1 MDRTPITDN
10 VNLDKNQERTPITS
24 INSFL
29 EALRNL
35 DKSDYYKREY
45 FFRGHANIK
54 WEPIPS
60 IYRKEKWI
68 KNEDLMIKDLIS
80 RCPNDFQ
87 DHKYT
92 FQSLVKMQHYSLPT
106 RLLDVTTNPLVA
118 LYFSCLSEKV
128 KNENDVEIETDGE
141 VIVFCAFKDSI
152 KYYDS
157 DTVSVISNIAKRP
170 KDFDLSETPKS
181 EKEIKAFNATQ
192 KIQFLLHEIRH
203 EKPHF
208 EAKINRDHLESVVF
222 VRPLLD
228 NPRIIKQEGAFIL
241 FGIHNKKTKPA
252 EISEVYYPRIKRQRL
267 FIPADKKKD
276 ILNELE
282 VLGISNG
289 TIFPDIDNVA
299 KFIKLKYLNEK

>member
-1 MDRTPITDN
+1 MNQTLTTDSKNHDKDQKRTP
-10 VNLDKNQERTPITS
+10 VTS

-29 EALRNL
+29 DALRNL
-35 DKSDYYKREY
+35 NERDHYKREY
-45 FFRGHANIK
+45 FFRGHANINWK
-54 WEPIPS
+54 PIPS

-68 KNEDLMIKDLIS
+68 KNEELMIKDLIS

-106 RLLDVTTNPLVA
+106 RLLDITTNSLVA
-118 LYFSCLSEKV
+118 LYFSCQSEKIT
-128 KNENDVEIETDGE
+128 NENGVEIECDGE
-141 VIVFCAFKDSI
+141 VIVFCAFKNSI
-152 KYYDS
+152 KYHDS

-170 KDFDLSETPKS
+170 EDFDLSEAPKS

-192 KIQFLLHEIRH
+192 KIQLLLHEIRH

-208 EAKINRDHLESVVF
+208 ESEIQRGDLESVVF

-241 FGIHNKKTKPA
+241 FGINNKKTNPA
-252 EISEVYYPRIKRQRL
+252 KISEFYFPQVKRPEL
-267 FIPADKKKD
+267 FIPADKKEN

-282 VLGISNG
+282 VLGISNS

-299 KFIKLKYLNEK
+299 KFIKSKYLNEK

>member
-1 MDRTPITDN
+1 MRMTN
-10 VNLDKNQERTPITS
+10 NENHDKNQDRTPITS

-29 EALRNL
+29 DALRNL
-35 DKSDYYKREY
+35 DENDYNEKEY
-45 FFRGHANIK
+45 FFRGHANIN

-60 IYRKEKWI
+60 IYRNEKWI

-118 LYFSCLSEKV
+118 LYFSCQPEKI
-128 KNENDVEIETDGE
+128 KNESDVEIESDGE
-141 VIVFCAFKDSI
+141 VVVFCAFKDSI
-152 KYYDS
+152 KYHDS

-170 KDFDLSETPKS
+170 KDFDLSEAPKS

-192 KIQFLLHEIRH
+192 KIQLLLHEIRH

-208 EAKINRDHLESVVF
+208 ESKIQRSHLESVVF

-241 FGIHNKKTKPA
+241 FGIKNKKTDPA
-252 EISEVYYPRIKRQRL
+252 KISEIYFPRVRRPRL
-267 FIPADKKKD
+267 VIPASKKES

-282 VLGISNG
+282 ILGVSNG

-299 KFIKLKYLNEK
+299 KFIKSKYLNEK